1 MKRKYSSMLSGPLLP
16 GIISYTIP
24 IMLTS
29 LLSLF
34 FNAADLVV
42 VGRFCG
48 SNAIGAIGAT
58 GTLSGLLVFFIS
70 GLSVGVGIAVSH
82 AIGSRNVQETHR
94 AVHTSIPLSMIGG
107 FLLLAVGVFGAKP
120 MLQLMDTPD
129 TLLPNAV
136 LYMQIIFCGKPLDM
150 VYAFCA
156 AILRATGDTK
166 RPLLYLSISGVLNV
180 ILNIFFVTVLHMNV
194 AGVALATVISNIP
207 ATALVVLAL
216 MRRTDAC
223 RLELKKMRIYK
234 PQLMKIIRIGV
245 PAGVQSALFS
255 ISNVFIQSSI
265 NSFGDAVVSGNAAAA
280 NIGNFINSTFFAFQ
294 QTAINYIGQ
303 NTGAKQYRRVGQS
316 YWVCLGCAFVISTV
330 ISILVY
336 TFGSP
341 LLSIYI
347 TDSAEAIE
355 YGMTRLQYIGLF
367 HGLGA
372 LMEVTTGALRGL
384 GRSTE
389 PMIITVGGAC
399 GLRLLWIATVFQ
411 WVHTLPCLYLSYPV
425 TWVITFLCEMAV
437 FLHIYRKKLR
447 SAQTTVPTQT
457 P

>member
-16 GIISYTIP
+16 GIVSYTIP
-24 IMLTS
+24 IILTS

-70 GLSVGVGIAVSH
+70 GLSMGAGVAASH
-82 AIGSRNVQETHR
+82 AIGSKNPQEVHR
-94 AVHTSIPLSMIGG
+94 TVHTAIPLSVIGG
-107 FLLLAVGVFGAKP
+107 FLLLVVGVFGAKP
-120 MLQLMDTPD
+120 LLRLMDTPE
-129 TLLPNAV
+129 TLLSNAT
-136 LYMQIIFCGKPLDM
+136 LYMQIIFCGKPLDI
-150 VYAFCA
+150 VYAFSA
-156 AILRATGDTK
+156 SILRATGETK
-166 RPLLYLSISGVLNV
+166 KPLYYLSISGILNVGLNV
-180 ILNIFFVTVLHMNV
+180 IFVTVFHMSV
-194 AGVALATVISNIP
+194 AGVALATVISKIP
-207 ATALVVLAL
+207 ATVLVVLAL

-223 RLELKKMRIYK
+223 RLDLKKLHIYK
-234 PQLMKIIRIGV
+234 PQLMKIVRIGV
-245 PAGVQSALFS
+245 PAGVQSMLFS
-255 ISNVFIQSSI
+255 ISQVFIASSI

-280 NIGNFINSTFFAFQ
+280 NIGNFINSVFIAFQ

-316 YWVCLGCAFVISTV
+316 YWICLGCASAVALFLGAI
-330 ISILVY
+330 VY
-336 TFGSP
+336 RFGRP

-347 TDSAEAIE
+347 TDSPEAIE
-355 YGMTRLQYIGLF
+355 YGMIRLQYICLPYF
-367 HGLGA
+367 LGA

-389 PMIITVGGAC
+389 PMLITIAGAC

-411 WVHTLPCLYLSYPV
+411 WNRTLPCLYLSFPV
-425 TWVITFLCEMAV
+425 TWVITFLCELAV

-447 SAQTTVPTQT
+447 STQT
-457 P
+457 NATIQTS